1 MEAAEKRQR
10 ENESRG
16 IQDPEKVKRLQQRAA
31 DTERRE
37 NEAAKYGSGGAPV
50 LKVNIHTYLIK
61 RNINQTL
68 FLVAIVLKQSL
79 SHIYKAQLISQFVLL
94 RKAALKSC

>member
-10 ENESRG
+10 ENETRG

-50 LKVNIHTYLIK
+50 LKVNY
-61 RNINQTL
+61 
-68 FLVAIVLKQSL
+68 S
-79 SHIYKAQLISQFVLL
+79 
-94 RKAALKSC
+94 